1 MMLNKRQNHIIDIL
15 NDNGQWITGKEIAKV
30 LNVSDRTIRS
40 DIENINNYYDCMLI
54 QSNKR
59 LGYQLDETLLYKQD
73 IEIKGIIPQT
83 SQERCIYIIQEFLF
97 KSHEINL
104 IALQDQVFVSGYS
117 IDNDIKKI
125 RKMISEYSSLKLV
138 RSKNYIRLEGNET
151 DKRKLYKQLLTE
163 ETQGNFMNLNSIAG
177 LWNNFDLLE
186 VKDIFE
192 EICDKYDYRI
202 REMNFPMIMIH
213 AGVAIERIINH
224 NYINSQTFS
233 EKIENSREYQ
243 ISYDFFEQVC
253 KLINID
259 LVNDEVVLF
268 ALLLMGKRSSD
279 YRNDILKEDLDIEV
293 DEIVDAV
300 IKEVKGYFDID
311 FSKDK
316 DLKIGLA
323 MHLQSLL
330 ERQKNNVEV
339 TNVYLQE
346 IKRKYPLVFEM
357 AVRSGEVLSDICHA
371 QINENELAFLA
382 LHLGAAYDRVN
393 SLNRHR
399 AIMIIPHNQ
408 MLSKMCIDK
417 LKVRFEE
424 RMTIVQNYSF
434 FEESMVKEEEPDLII
449 TTVPLKHNLNIP
461 TVQVTLFIN
470 YEDESK
476 VFQTLNNLDKH
487 RYHDDF
493 VSLVKKLIREDLFHV
508 KESMSS
514 PEEIINYLCD
524 ELIEKGLA
532 TTSYKDDVFKREA
545 VSATSFVNGFAVPHS
560 IEVSANESCLS
571 IMILEKPVIWGGFEV
586 KLVILLAIRETDNN
600 LLKIF
605 FDWLSGVVSDSNK
618 FSQLLEVREQKEF
631 MKQVIM

>member
-1 MMLNKRQNHIIDIL
+1 MLNKRQNHIIDIL

-59 LGYQLDETLLYKQD
+59 LGYQLDETLLCKQD

-83 SQERCIYIIQEFLF
+83 SQERCIYIIQELLF

-104 IALQDQVFVSGYS
+104 IALQDKVFVSGYS

-125 RKMISEYSSLKLV
+125 RKMISEYPSLKLV

-186 VKDIFE
+186 VKDILE
-192 EICDKYDYRI
+192 EVCDKYDYRI

-243 ISYDFFEQVC
+243 ISYDFFERVC

-259 LVNDEVVLF
+259 IVNDEVVLF

-279 YRNDILKEDLDIEV
+279 YRSDILKEDLALEV

-357 AVRSGEVLSDICHA
+357 AVRSGEVLSDICHT

-424 RMTIVQNYSF
+424 RMTIVQSYSF

-476 VFQTLNNLDKH
+476 VFQTLNNLDKL

-493 VSLVKKLIREDLFHV
+493 VSLIKKLIREDLFHV
-508 KESMSS
+508 EESMSS

>member
-1 MMLNKRQNHIIDIL
+1 MLNKRQNNIIDIL
-15 NDNGQWITGKEIAKV
+15 NDYGKWTTGKEIAKV

-40 DIENINNYYDCMLI
+40 DIESINNYYDCILI

-83 SQERCIYIIQEFLF
+83 SQERCIYIIQELLF
-97 KSHEINL
+97 KSPELNL
-104 IALQDQVFVSGYS
+104 ISLQEQVFVSGYS

-138 RSKNYIRLEGNET
+138 RSKNYIKLEGNET

-163 ETQGNFMNLNSIAG
+163 ETQGNFMNLNSIAS
-177 LWNNFDLLE
+177 LWNGFDLLE
-186 VKDIFE
+186 VKDILE
-192 EICDKYDYRI
+192 EICDKYNYRI
-202 REMNFPMIMIH
+202 REMTFPMIMIH
-213 AGVAIERIINH
+213 AGVALERIINH
-224 NYINSQTFS
+224 NYINSDVTNQ
-233 EKIENSREYQ
+233 KIEDSKEYQ
-243 ISYDFFEQVC
+243 ISYEFFTSIS
-253 KLINID
+253 KLINIE
-259 LVNDEVVLF
+259 LVNDEVTLF

-279 YRNDILKEDLDIEV
+279 YRNDVLKKDLDLDV
-293 DEIVDAV
+293 DDLVNAV
-300 IKEVKGYFDID
+300 INEVKEYFDID

-316 DLKIGLA
+316 DLKVGLS
-323 MHLQSLL
+323 MHLQSML

-357 AVRSGEVLSDICHA
+357 AVRSGEALTDISGMK
-371 QINENELAFLA
+371 INENELAFLA

-393 SLNRHR
+393 SLNRYR

-408 MLSKMCIDK
+408 MLSKMCINK

-424 RMTIVQNYSF
+424 RMTIVHSYGF
-434 FEESMVKEEEPDLII
+434 FEETMIKEEEPDLII

-461 TVQVTLFIN
+461 TVQVTLFVN

-476 VFQTLNNLDKH
+476 VFQTLNTLDKN

-493 VSLVKKLIREDLFHV
+493 VSLIKELMREDLFHV
-508 KESMSS
+508 KRSMDN
-514 PEEIINYLCD
+514 PEDIINYLCN

-532 TTSYKDDVFKREA
+532 STSYKEDVFKRES

-560 IEVSANESCLS
+560 IEVSANESCISTL
-571 IMILEKPVIWGGFEV
+571 ILDKPVKWGDYEV
-586 KLVILLAIRETDNN
+586 KLIILLAIRETDNH

-605 FDWLSGVVSDSNK
+605 FDWLSGIVTDSNK
-618 FSQLLEVREQKEF
+618 FTQLLEVREHQEF